1 MTDRETN
8 VYADLVE
15 EFTDSLS
22 NELKEP
28 VSTFL
33 VLDAL
38 ASCGL
43 TLSWAQETDSPEKQ
57 FQLREALT
65 NEFYSLGLDDDSVS
79 NELDPE
85 AKRELYDAVESA
97 LFLVAGEGMSLIE
110 FPSNVSATEMYN
122 QIAEEVN

>member
-38 ASCGL
+38 ASCEL
-43 TLSWAQETDSPEKQ
+43 TLSYEQETDSAEKQ
-57 FQLREALT
+57 FQLKEILT
-65 NEFYSLGLDDDSVS
+65 NEFYSLGLDDD
-79 NELDPE
+79 D
-85 AKRELYDAVESA
+85 
-97 LFLVAGEGMSLIE
+97 LFLDDGGKKDWTLYNAIESGLFLANLSLIE
-110 FPSNVSATEMYN
+110 FPANVSSHELYK
-122 QIAEEVN
+122 QVAEEVN